1 MEAYKRVAAA
11 RAKGRPSGND
21 FIQNIL
27 EGFLE
32 FHGDRRFADD
42 QALLPEWAGCMIC
55 QLPRLRLTVERIPR
69 IKSNEI
75 LAPRI
80 RKAIEK
86 L

>member
-32 FHGDRRFADD
+32 LIQEAWTKF
-42 QALLPEWAGCMIC
+42 PEELNRLGYQLDPSRPIMERYFRQMVENHLC
-55 QLPRLRLTVERIPR
+55 QLCVP
-69 IKSNEI
+69 I
-75 LAPRI
+75 L
-80 RKAIEK
+80 
-86 L
+86 

>member
-42 QALLPEWAGCMIC
+42 QAIVAGVGWLYDM
-55 QLPRLRLTVERIPR
+55 PVTEMVKRGM
-69 IKSNEI
+69 K
-75 LAPRI
+75 
-80 RKAIEK
+80 
-86 L
+86 

>member
-32 FHGDRRFADD
+32 SVSYTH
-42 QALLPEWAGCMIC
+42 LTLP
-55 QLPRLRLTVERIPR
+55 TT
-69 IKSNEI
+69 
-75 LAPRI
+75 
-80 RKAIEK
+80 
-86 L
+86 

>member
-42 QALLPEWAGCMIC
+42 PGNCC
-55 QLPRLRLTVERIPR
+55 RSRLAV
-69 IKSNEI
+69 
-75 LAPRI
+75 
-80 RKAIEK
+80 
-86 L
+86 